1 MNCTVSLI
9 SSFLA
14 SSPSL
19 LWQHGTRQQGW
30 YIGAI
35 LRKQFQNIQNLT
47 VRFILSLTIYEVLSV
62 VVEALLAWFVYESL
76 GRSMPPLEVLKDHEK
91 TSASGKASTR
101 QLMCAV
107 SPSDTP

>member
-1 MNCTVSLI
+1 MLAFLLRDKMNRTVSLI

-76 GRSMPPLEVLKDHEK
+76 RALFKIYKEAPFATRCVLRNL
-91 TSASGKASTR
+91 A
-101 QLMCAV
+101 
-107 SPSDTP
+107 